1 MGIVTFF
8 QTNINQSTKTK
19 KAIYMKRIDSLLR
32 IKDLN
37 LQSSQIDLMDFTTE
51 NQSRLNVL
59 SSQYILL
66 QSTLSELT
74 IGTRSVDI
82 DLYISELIDQKD
94 KIEHH
99 YLELLGMQDLGNLK
113 RKFDDNQ
120 CSVSDFKKQHY

>member
-1 MGIVTFF
+1 
-8 QTNINQSTKTK
+8 
-19 KAIYMKRIDSLLR
+19 
-32 IKDLN
+32 
-37 LQSSQIDLMDFTTE
+37 MDFTTE